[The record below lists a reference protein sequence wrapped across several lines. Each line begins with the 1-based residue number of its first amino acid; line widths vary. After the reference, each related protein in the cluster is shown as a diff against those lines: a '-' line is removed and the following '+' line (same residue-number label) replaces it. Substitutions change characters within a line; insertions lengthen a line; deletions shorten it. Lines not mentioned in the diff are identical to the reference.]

1 MRALVIK
8 LVEGTT
14 LAERLGIGE
23 NICGAPVSAQAKED
37 HEGST
42 LPVEEAPSIAKPIAE
57 ALEAAHEK
65 GIIHRDLKPANIKIT
80 PEGTVKVLDFG
91 RAKALDTDPLSSKSS
106 NSPTLTAAAT
116 DPLSLAADFL
126 SARHSATGA
135 HFQYWPLPRCAA

>member
-1 MRALVIK
+1 MKALPHRLKK
-8 LVEGTT
+8 L
-14 LAERLGIGE
+14 
-23 NICGAPVSAQAKED
+23 
-37 HEGST
+37 H
-42 LPVEEAPSIAKPIAE
+42 PSPNQLLRRSK
-57 ALEAAHEK
+57 AHEK